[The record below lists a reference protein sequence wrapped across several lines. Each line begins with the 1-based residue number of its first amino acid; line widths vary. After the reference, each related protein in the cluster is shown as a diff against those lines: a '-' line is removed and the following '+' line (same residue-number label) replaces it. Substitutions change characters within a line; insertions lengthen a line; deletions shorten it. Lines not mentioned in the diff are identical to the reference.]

1 MENTLIQ
8 NFRNLSFLLAY
19 FIIFQGVT
27 AQSVIEVPGKNQ
39 YCEINPKGISVL
51 PSGRWV
57 TPVGESKR
65 ITRAP
70 YGLAVSSDEHWAI
83 IAHNNAISLV
93 DLSKDS
99 LKIQRFPEFDGSG
112 LDVVKNA
119 TFIGI
124 QFLSDNKTAVIGGGD
139 KGMIWFFDCELKKV
153 VDSIDVG
160 RFHPDAPKEAFIT
173 DIALDVK
180 RNELWVLDRAWKS
193 VYRIQLKSKKLLKSF
208 PTGRI
213 PFGLGISDDGK
224 YVLFSNVGVYQYS
237 LLPGVTPTNKDSAYL
252 HFPPFGAHT
261 SESDTGVWVNGRK
274 IPGLGNA
281 DNMESMTVSMI
292 DIKKNSLIETI
303 KTGHRIG
310 EMVEDAEIVGGS
322 HPSSLVCL
330 GDYAYVSLTQN
341 DKIAVIDLKKRKVV
355 DHILIQTGSI
365 LDGVR
370 GYFPYGLDIDRKNK
384 QLFVALLGYNA
395 VVSINLKTRKVN
407 GFLPAGW
414 GATRVKY
421 LRVKNQILV
430 TSARGYGAGPNGGL
444 GFKAPPQGTYV
455 GDIQLGLLQ
464 RISLTGQAQWEEGS
478 EICLRN
484 TFKETSEIDS
494 NQLKSE
500 KWLKKG
506 NSPIAHVVYITK
518 ENRTFDEVFGQ
529 LPQVKGD
536 STLARFGVDCEQ
548 VIRKDVLEKLS
559 VLSDNPLK
567 AEEFNLL
574 LKKYGLD
581 TMMLKALLNAE
592 KVRITPNHK
601 KIATTFSLSDN
612 FYCDSDASIHGH
624 HWMMGTIPNEYVETN
639 SANTGSYRI
648 FSPAPGRIFP
658 RTTGAQD
665 PEDYNEIGGF
675 WEALKRNDVSVFNFG
690 EANEYTD
697 VQEEWY
703 DTANGT
709 AMPVVYPMPAAIYPS
724 TSRKYAGYNMNIP
737 DQFRVEQFEE
747 EFTEKWLLGKDT
759 LPQVITIQLPNDHT
773 TGPRPQDGYPFLHS
787 YLADNDLAL
796 GRMLQFLSNT
806 PYWKN
811 MLVIVTE
818 DDPQGGVDHIDAH
831 RSILMMAGPYVKRG
845 YVSNTHANFGSI
857 LKTMYTIL
865 GIKPVNQFD
874 LTSTLL
880 GDFFTEKPDFTSYQL
895 EKSDTR
901 IFDPN
906 VAIKK
911 YNRNIPWR
919 EIQMSEPMD
928 DERFINITK

>member
-1 MENTLIQ
+1 MVNRLIQ
-8 NFRNLSFLLAY
+8 KIWNFSFLVACLMVNDG
-19 FIIFQGVT
+19 IE
-27 AQSVIEVPGKNQ
+27 AQNGIEVPGKNQ
-39 YCEINPKGISVL
+39 YCEINPNGISVL

-57 TPVGESKR
+57 SPVGECKR

-70 YGLAVSSDEHWAI
+70 YGLAVSADEHWAI
-83 IAHNNAISLV
+83 VAHNNAISLV

-99 LKIQRFPEFDGSG
+99 LNIQRFPEFDGSG
-112 LDVVKNA
+112 LDVVRNA

-139 KGMIWFFDCELKKV
+139 KGMLWFFDCELKKV

-160 RFHPDAPKEAFIT
+160 SFHPDAPKEAFIT
-173 DIALDVK
+173 DIALDAK

-213 PFGLGISDDGK
+213 PFGLTISEDGK

-237 LLPGVTPTNKDSAYL
+237 LVPGVTPTNKDSAYL
-252 HFPPFGAHT
+252 HFPPYGAHT

-274 IPGLGNA
+274 IPGLGAA

-322 HPSSLVCL
+322 HPSSLVCYS
-330 GDYAYVSLTQN
+330 GYAYVSLTQN
-341 DKIAVIDLKKRKVV
+341 DKIAVIDLKKRKVIE
-355 DHILIQTGSI
+355 HISIQTGSV

-370 GYFPYGLDIDRKNK
+370 GYFPYGLDVDRKNK

-395 VVSINLKTRKVN
+395 VACINLDTRKVL
-407 GFLPAGW
+407 GFLPSGW

-421 LRVKNQILV
+421 LGVKNQILV
-430 TSARGYGAGPNGGL
+430 TSARGYGAGPNGGM

-464 RISLTGQAQWEEGS
+464 RISLKSQAQWEEGS

-484 TFKETSEIDS
+484 TFKKTSELDS
-494 NQLKSE
+494 NQLKSAN
-500 KWLKKG
+500 WLKKG

-529 LPQVKGD
+529 LAQVKGD

-559 VLSDNPLK
+559 LLSDNPLK
-567 AEEFNLL
+567 AEEFNFL

-581 TMMLKALLNAE
+581 TLMLKALLNAE

-639 SANTGSYRI
+639 SANSGSYRI

-675 WEALKRNDVSVFNFG
+675 WEALKRHNVSVYNFG

-709 AMPVVYPMPAAIYPS
+709 AMPVAYPMPSAIYPS

-747 EFTEKWLLGKDT
+747 EFTEKWLSGKDT
-759 LPQVITIQLPNDHT
+759 MPQVITIQLPNDHT
-773 TGPRPQDGYPFLHS
+773 TGPRPQDGYPFVHS
-787 YLADNDLAL
+787 YVADNDLAL

-845 YVSNTHANFGSI
+845 YVSKTHANFGSI
-857 LKTMYTIL
+857 LKTMYTLL
-865 GIKPVNQFD
+865 GINPVNQFD

-880 GDFFTEKPDFTSYQL
+880 GDFFTDKPDFTSYHL

-928 DERFINITK
+928 DERFINIQK